1 MWLANRLA
9 HLLVH
14 PPTYR
19 YYICIYLPTHLLLI
33 ISYNLF
39 TTFLLTISY
48 NLLTTFL
55 LTISYNLL
63 TTFLLTIS
71 YNLPPT
77 YLFPTHL
84 PIVFYNLFTYQPLY
98 NLIT

>member
-19 YYICIYLPTHLLLI
+19 YYICIIYLPTHLLLI
-33 ISYNLF
+33 
-39 TTFLLTISY
+39 
-48 NLLTTFL
+48 
-55 LTISYNLL
+55 ISYNLL